1 MFLSGADIRDC
12 FYAVQLPKE
21 LAEYFG
27 LCRDLTVEEAVE
39 ISGLSRSYFTGFSR
53 ITPVIAVLPMG
64 FSWSFFLVQHIH
76 EAVSLRAMDIPCTQ
90 LILEHT
96 PVPKLQHG
104 HVLAMPYCDNVHT
117 IGLDKDA
124 TNTNK
129 DRICSALSDIGFSMH
144 EEEPAAT
151 HFSTLGGVVDGTRGQ
166 VRATTAR
173 MWNLILAFMHIRRG
187 VIHPEVVQR
196 LLGHA
201 MVVCVLNR
209 CGMGIFHQLYK
220 YALGTSSA
228 RALTK
233 TEQQECYIFAGLV
246 PLLFADLRRPWCE
259 DIHITD
265 ASPDGYGICC
275 MKSNEE
281 EVQHVAR
288 WNERWRYR
296 RLPPDQWQPRQRAL
310 GKDVLGDVTTIT
322 GDCSA
327 LDTLGEFHENPSFEE
342 VPGGLLDPGNWST
355 MKMGKWQH
363 TGEHITL
370 KEGRAVVLCAR
381 RLSRS
386 RRYRGKRHL
395 LLEQR

>member
-1 MFLSGADIRDC
+1 
-12 FYAVQLPKE
+12 
-21 LAEYFG
+21 
-27 LCRDLTVEEAVE
+27 
-39 ISGLSRSYFTGFSR
+39 
-53 ITPVIAVLPMG
+53 MG

-76 EAVSLRAMDIPCTQ
+76 EAVSLRAMDIPRTQ

-246 PLLFADLRRPWCE
+246 PLLFADLCRPWCE
-259 DIHITD
+259 DIHTTD

-327 LDTLGEFHENPSFEE
+327 LDTLGEFHENPLFEE